1 MEEVSSRAL
10 SSSSAAVNEEDK
22 VDDLN
27 YEYDDFNGNGQQ
39 LNIPNEG
46 KPAVYPQQQA
56 LAHHIL
62 KRIKLSQ
69 KIQKLD
75 FERFDSLDIQVS
87 LFITSFGLWYNK
99 FHIPPNVFS
108 SFTQPIGSFWRAK
121 QPIGF

>member
-1 MEEVSSRAL
+1 MTEIYFVYLLTSTEKDIIMEEVSSRAQ
-10 SSSSAAVNEEDK
+10 SSSSATANEEAK

-87 LFITSFGLWYNK
+87 LFYYVLWRL
-99 FHIPPNVFS
+99 V
-108 SFTQPIGSFWRAK
+108 
-121 QPIGF
+121 

>member
-1 MEEVSSRAL
+1 MTEIYFVYLLTSTEKDIIMEEVSSRAQ
-10 SSSSAAVNEEDK
+10 SSSAAANEET
-22 VDDLN
+22 VADDLN
-27 YEYDDFNGNGQQ
+27 YQYDDFNANGQQ

-87 LFITSFGLWYNK
+87 LSITSFALWYNQ
-99 FHIPPNVFS
+99 FHSNPNVF
-108 SFTQPIGSFWRAK
+108 F
-121 QPIGF
+121 

>member
-1 MEEVSSRAL
+1 MEEVSTRAQ
-10 SSSSAAVNEEDK
+10 STSSAAANEEAK

-87 LFITSFGLWYNK
+87 LFITSFALWYNQ
-99 FHIPPNVFS
+99 FHSNPNVFS

-121 QPIGF
+121 QQIGF